1 MTATL
6 SSGASNA
13 VTTCRVQTPV
23 TSPAAATIQV
33 GDTLRLTATV
43 DASCEPNAILRWAS
57 KAPAV
62 ATVDSLS
69 GLVLGVS
76 AGTTLVAVT
85 DRSNSTAY
93 AASTITVAQ

>member
-43 DASCEPNAILRWAS
+43 DASCEPNAVLRWAS
-57 KAPAV
+57 KTPAV
-62 ATVDSLS
+62 ATIDSLS

-85 DRSNSTAY
+85 DRNNSTAY